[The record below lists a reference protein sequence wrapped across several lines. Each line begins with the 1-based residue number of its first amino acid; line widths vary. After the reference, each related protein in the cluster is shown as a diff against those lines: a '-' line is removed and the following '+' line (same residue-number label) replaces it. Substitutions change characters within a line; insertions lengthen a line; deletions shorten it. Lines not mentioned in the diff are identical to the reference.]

1 MGFYFILFGVHI
13 SFRRPKFSI
22 PGLFEFYFQSSK
34 PTMIL
39 KMAKN
44 NLELA
49 QGASHIACTKA
60 DGQLFIQ
67 HY

>member
-1 MGFYFILFGVHI
+1 MSFYFILFGVHI
-13 SFRRPKFSI
+13 SFRRPQFSI